1 MRRTIPTVVPLI
13 SFFPPQ
19 AVMMNAQAVCQLLE
33 ASIDT
38 EELVRTSALASL
50 RIIAS
55 SKDKVDATLRAAVAF
70 LQANQA
76 VGNMTE
82 KTVLLRKR
90 VHILRAIATIGEVG
104 SLFISPD
111 LAHSVA
117 TMAVDELLASKE
129 QIAGWELSATH
140 VLVSLC
146 PLHMQTVL
154 SELVD
159 RMKPGNPPN
168 ASIVYALESVASG
181 SSEAFVGGMARVT
194 SRIVPML
201 GSIQKW
207 KLQVQVANA
216 FSAFCEAVNTHRP
229 VVPSEIAAAVNS
241 VCDVFLV
248 TWLSS
253 PRAQVRGATARALGA
268 MTHIL
273 DPDQAKEMG
282 PELMVKLLDLLKRE
296 DPASDSRV
304 DLAMGL
310 HGVMVAVAASSLG
323 DPVLQQIIMSL
334 HPMVATSPNYER
346 PNFNRARNELLRCA
360 EILTVHHP
368 RAMIEHVIKCM
379 ASSSGTSQHIGAISV
394 MTHLINS
401 KSESVE
407 VAGMKES
414 VLSGKHFFCCCCCCC
429 CGRTTFGFVAVCV
442 CISPPFLP
450 APLPFLC

>member
-1 MRRTIPTVVPLI
+1 
-13 SFFPPQ
+13 
-19 AVMMNAQAVCQLLE
+19 MNAQAVCQLLE

-55 SKDKVDATLRAAVAF
+55 SKDKVDATLRASVAF
-70 LQANQA
+70 LQANPA

-159 RMKPGNPPN
+159 RMKPGNPPK

-207 KLQVQVANA
+207 KLQVQVA
-216 FSAFCEAVNTHRP
+216 
-229 VVPSEIAAAVNS
+229 AAKV
-241 VCDVFLV
+241 
-248 TWLSS
+248 
-253 PRAQVRGATARALGA
+253 
-268 MTHIL
+268 
-273 DPDQAKEMG
+273 
-282 PELMVKLLDLLKRE
+282 
-296 DPASDSRV
+296 
-304 DLAMGL
+304 
-310 HGVMVAVAASSLG
+310 
-323 DPVLQQIIMSL
+323 
-334 HPMVATSPNYER
+334 
-346 PNFNRARNELLRCA
+346 
-360 EILTVHHP
+360 
-368 RAMIEHVIKCM
+368 
-379 ASSSGTSQHIGAISV
+379 
-394 MTHLINS
+394 
-401 KSESVE
+401 
-407 VAGMKES
+407 
-414 VLSGKHFFCCCCCCC
+414 
-429 CGRTTFGFVAVCV
+429 
-442 CISPPFLP
+442 
-450 APLPFLC
+450 